1 MGSNDFLRRLF
12 KTESDILAAEP
23 RVFLAV
29 RSEDISSAKDQIG
42 NFLPTVNCQIEWHII
57 ACIQI
62 GVTNGMLSENT
73 LNFLHEVFTERKV
86 ANINLPD
93 KPLST
98 TFAGGVV
105 EALRGRGDYLKRCD
119 QIIKASEKR
128 YFEGYNP
135 SIQSGFRFYNT
146 VDETHSIK
154 ALFQN
159 LMLNKQDYWI
169 VVIEAG

>member
-1 MGSNDFLRRLF
+1 MGSNDFLRRLV

-29 RSEDISSAKDQIG
+29 RSEDISSVEDQIR
-42 NFLPTVNCQIEWHII
+42 NFLPTVNSQVEWHIV
-57 ACIQI
+57 AFIQI
-62 GVTNGMLSENT
+62 KATNGMLSENT
-73 LNFLHEVFTERKV
+73 LTFLYEVFTEGKV

-93 KPLST
+93 KPLSI

-105 EALRGRGDYLKRCD
+105 EALRGRSDYLKRCD
-119 QIIKASEKR
+119 QIVEASEKR

-135 SIQSGFRFYNT
+135 SIQSGFRFYDI

-169 VVIEAG
+169 VAIEAG